1 MNSNINIFSVQKSH
15 SFFDFSLSRDTLL
28 YVSGAFNTLHNH
40 QIYISSDKGNTWET
54 ITHPTLQTKG
64 TTSLIVLEDNDIDIL
79 YFGIRGGVISYRNLV
94 TSIEDSF
101 YNNTPYTF
109 SLEQNYPNPFNSE
122 TMIIFRIGNSTNV
135 IIELFD
141 VLGRKI
147 STIFDRK
154 VSAGEHITRLTAD
167 TIPSGVYYYRMKAD
181 NYVETKKL
189 ILNR

>member
-1 MNSNINIFSVQKSH
+1 
-15 SFFDFSLSRDTLL
+15 
-28 YVSGAFNTLHNH
+28 
-40 QIYISSDKGNTWET
+40 
-54 ITHPTLQTKG
+54 
-64 TTSLIVLEDNDIDIL
+64 
-79 YFGIRGGVISYRNLV
+79 
-94 TSIEDSF
+94 
-101 YNNTPYTF
+101 
-109 SLEQNYPNPFNSE
+109 
-122 TMIIFRIGNSTNV
+122 MIIFRIGNSTNV